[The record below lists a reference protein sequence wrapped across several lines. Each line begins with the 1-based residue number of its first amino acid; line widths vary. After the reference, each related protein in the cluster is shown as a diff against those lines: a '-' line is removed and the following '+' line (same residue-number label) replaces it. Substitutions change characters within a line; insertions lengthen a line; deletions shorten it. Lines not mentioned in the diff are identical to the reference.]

1 MSRRSG
7 NGNLRAVYHSMK
19 IKNEEWKKLCEL
31 VAKEPDP
38 KKLSKHL
45 DTLVRAL
52 DARKRTLRGTKQA
65 TLRCRS
71 TKSRK

>member
-38 KKLSKHL
+38 TKLSAHL
-45 DTLVRAL
+45 DALVRAL
-52 DARKRTLRGTKQA
+52 DARKKTLRA
-65 TLRCRS
+65 TNRAKPRRHP
-71 TKSRK
+71 TKSAK